1 MKLAVVCGRKS
12 EDIKKRLLS
21 IHDNLQIDAYEDID
35 TLITNSIQRQYFY
48 DRILFASHIIRGDEM
63 GNFQT
68 FAHASEVYG
77 MAAWNIA
84 GTKGMIADGSRFT
97 R

>member
-1 MKLAVVCGRKS
+1 MADFCSYMFDPFISGL
-12 EDIKKRLLS
+12 
-21 IHDNLQIDAYEDID
+21 
-35 TLITNSIQRQYFY
+35 NSK
-48 DRILFASHIIRGDEM
+48 HIFDGIEPRAFPFKISSTVTGSSCKAFPVLGVM

-84 GTKGMIADGSRFT
+84 GTKGMVADGSRFT